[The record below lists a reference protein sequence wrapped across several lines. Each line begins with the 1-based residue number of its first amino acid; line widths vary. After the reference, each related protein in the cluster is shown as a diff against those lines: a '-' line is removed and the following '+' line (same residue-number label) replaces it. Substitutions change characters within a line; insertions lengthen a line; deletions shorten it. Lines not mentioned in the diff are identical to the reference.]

1 MSTSPKNAPAAVATP
16 APAPYTGSV
25 LNGRITASAPWWQ
38 DVIRFWVPML
48 GIGGAVL
55 LQMISVQRQVG
66 ELRTDMAV
74 QTGALREEIGTLRSD
89 LQGEMA
95 TLRSDVQEEIAT
107 LRNEMTAQMATLRAD
122 VQEEIAT
129 LRNDL
134 GERIARLEALMEILL
149 EGRAQ
154 DAAPE
159 PGDPSAD
166 HPPRLE

>member
-1 MSTSPKNAPAAVATP
+1 MSASPKNAPAAVAAP

-38 DVIRFWVPML
+38 DVVRFWVPML

-74 QTGALREEIGTLRSD
+74 QTGALREE
-89 LQGEMA
+89 MA
-95 TLRSDVQEEIAT
+95 TLRNDLQGEIAT
-107 LRNEMTAQMATLRAD
+107 LRND

-159 PGDPSAD
+159 AGDPPAE
-166 HPPRLE
+166 HPPGLE

>member
-1 MSTSPKNAPAAVATP
+1 MSASPKNTPAAVAAP

-38 DVIRFWVPML
+38 DVVRFWVPML

-74 QTGALREEIGTLRSD
+74 QTGALREEMATLRNDLQGGMATLRSD
-89 LQGEMA
+89 LQGEIA
-95 TLRSDVQEEIAT
+95 ALREE
-107 LRNEMTAQMATLRAD
+107 MATLRAD
-122 VQEEIAT
+122 VQGEIAT

-149 EGRAQ
+149 EGRSQ
-154 DAAPE
+154 DSAPE
-159 PGDPSAD
+159 PGTRPATLSAR
-166 HPPRLE
+166 P

>member
-1 MSTSPKNAPAAVATP
+1 MSASPKNTPAAVAAP
-16 APAPYTGSV
+16 ASAPYTGSV

-38 DVIRFWVPML
+38 DVVRFWVPML

-74 QTGALREEIGTLRSD
+74 QNGALREEMATLRND
-89 LQGEMA
+89 LQGEI
-95 TLRSDVQEEIAT
+95 ST
-107 LRNEMTAQMATLRAD
+107 LRND

-154 DAAPE
+154 DVAPE
-159 PGDPSAD
+159 PGDPPAD
-166 HPPRLE
+166 HPPGLE

>member
-1 MSTSPKNAPAAVATP
+1 MSASPKNAPAAVAAP

-38 DVIRFWVPML
+38 DVVRFWIPML

-55 LQMISVQRQVG
+55 FQMISVQRQVG

-74 QTGALREEIGTLRSD
+74 QIGTLRSD
-89 LQGEMA
+89 LQAEIS
-95 TLRSDVQEEIAT
+95 TLREE
-107 LRNEMTAQMATLRAD
+107 M
-122 VQEEIAT
+122 AT

-159 PGDPSAD
+159 PGDPPAD
-166 HPPRLE
+166 HPPGLE

>member
-1 MSTSPKNAPAAVATP
+1 MSASPKNAPAAVAAP

-38 DVIRFWVPML
+38 DVVRFWIPML

-74 QTGALREEIGTLRSD
+74 QIGTLRSD
-89 LQGEMA
+89 LQGEIS
-95 TLRSDVQEEIAT
+95 TLREE
-107 LRNEMTAQMATLRAD
+107 M
-122 VQEEIAT
+122 AT

-159 PGDPSAD
+159 PGDPAAD

>member
-1 MSTSPKNAPAAVATP
+1 MSASPKNAPAAVAAP
-16 APAPYTGSV
+16 VPAPYTGSV
-25 LNGRITASAPWWQ
+25 LNGRNTASAPWWQ
-38 DVIRFWVPML
+38 DVVRFWVPML

-74 QTGALREEIGTLRSD
+74 QTGALREE
-89 LQGEMA
+89 MA
-95 TLRSDVQEEIAT
+95 TLRNDLQGEIAT
-107 LRNEMTAQMATLRAD
+107 LRND

-154 DAAPE
+154 DAASGQ
-159 PGDPSAD
+159 GDPPAD
-166 HPPRLE
+166 PLRGPE

>member
-1 MSTSPKNAPAAVATP
+1 MSASPKNAPAAVAAP
-16 APAPYTGSV
+16 ASAPYTGSV

-38 DVIRFWVPML
+38 DVVRFWVPML

-74 QTGALREEIGTLRSD
+74 QTGALREE
-89 LQGEMA
+89 MA
-95 TLRSDVQEEIAT
+95 TLRNDLQGEIAT
-107 LRNEMTAQMATLRAD
+107 LRND

-159 PGDPSAD
+159 AGDPPAE
-166 HPPRLE
+166 HPPGLE

>member
-1 MSTSPKNAPAAVATP
+1 MSASPKNAPAAVAAP
-16 APAPYTGSV
+16 ASAPYTGSV
-25 LNGRITASAPWWQ
+25 RNGRITASAPWWQ
-38 DVIRFWVPML
+38 DVVRFWVPML

-74 QTGALREEIGTLRSD
+74 QIGTLRSD
-89 LQGEMA
+89 LQGEISTLREEMA
-95 TLRSDVQEEIAT
+95 TLRNDLQGEIST
-107 LRNEMTAQMATLRAD
+107 LRNG

-159 PGDPSAD
+159 PGDPAAD
-166 HPPRLE
+166 HPPGLE

>member
-1 MSTSPKNAPAAVATP
+1 MSASPKNAPAAVAAP

-38 DVIRFWVPML
+38 DVVRFWVPML

-74 QTGALREEIGTLRSD
+74 QIGTLRSD
-89 LQGEMA
+89 LQAEIS
-95 TLRSDVQEEIAT
+95 TLREE
-107 LRNEMTAQMATLRAD
+107 M
-122 VQEEIAT
+122 AT

-149 EGRAQ
+149 EGRAP

-166 HPPRLE
+166 HPPGLE

>member
-1 MSTSPKNAPAAVATP
+1 MSASPKNAPAAVAAP

-38 DVIRFWVPML
+38 DVVRFWVPML

-55 LQMISVQRQVG
+55 FQMISVQRQVG

-74 QTGALREEIGTLRSD
+74 QIGTLRSD
-89 LQGEMA
+89 LQAEISTLREEMA
-95 TLRSDVQEEIAT
+95 TLRNDLQGEIST
-107 LRNEMTAQMATLRAD
+107 LREEM
-122 VQEEIAT
+122 AT

-149 EGRAQ
+149 EGRAP

-159 PGDPSAD
+159 PGDPPAE
-166 HPPRLE
+166 HPPGLE

>member
-1 MSTSPKNAPAAVATP
+1 MSASPKNTPAAVAAP

-38 DVIRFWVPML
+38 DVVRFWVPML

-55 LQMISVQRQVG
+55 FQMISVQRQVG

-74 QTGALREEIGTLRSD
+74 QIGTLRSD
-89 LQGEMA
+89 LQGEISTLREEMA
-95 TLRSDVQEEIAT
+95 TLRNDLQGEIST
-107 LRNEMTAQMATLRAD
+107 LRNG

-159 PGDPSAD
+159 PGDPPAD
-166 HPPRLE
+166 HPPGLE

>member
-1 MSTSPKNAPAAVATP
+1 MSASPKNAPAAVAAP

-38 DVIRFWVPML
+38 DVVRFWVPML

-55 LQMISVQRQVG
+55 FQMISVQRQVG

-74 QTGALREEIGTLRSD
+74 QNGALREEMATLRSD
-89 LQGEMA
+89 LQGE
-95 TLRSDVQEEIAT
+95 IAT
-107 LRNEMTAQMATLRAD
+107 LREEMATLRAD

-134 GERIARLEALMEILL
+134 GERIAGLEALTEILL
-149 EGRAQ
+149 AGRAQ
-154 DAAPE
+154 DSAPE
-159 PGDPSAD
+159 PGTRPATLSAR
-166 HPPRLE
+166 P

>member
-1 MSTSPKNAPAAVATP
+1 MSASPKNAPAAVAAP
-16 APAPYTGSV
+16 ASAPYTGSV

-74 QTGALREEIGTLRSD
+74 QNGALREE
-89 LQGEMA
+89 MA
-95 TLRSDVQEEIAT
+95 TLRNDLQG
-107 LRNEMTAQMATLRAD
+107 
-122 VQEEIAT
+122 EIAT

-154 DAAPE
+154 DAVPE
-159 PGDPSAD
+159 PGDPPAG
-166 HPPRLE
+166 HPPGLE

>member
-1 MSTSPKNAPAAVATP
+1 MSASPKNTPAAVAAP

-38 DVIRFWVPML
+38 DVVRFWVPML

-55 LQMISVQRQVG
+55 FQMISVQRQVG

-74 QTGALREEIGTLRSD
+74 QTGALREEMATLRND

-95 TLRSDVQEEIAT
+95 TLRSDLQGEIAA
-107 LRNEMTAQMATLRAD
+107 LREEMATLRSD
-122 VQEEIAT
+122 VQEQIS
-129 LRNDL
+129 DL

-159 PGDPSAD
+159 PGDPAAD
-166 HPPRLE
+166 HPPGLE

>member
-1 MSTSPKNAPAAVATP
+1 MSASPKNAPAAVAAP

-38 DVIRFWVPML
+38 DVVRFWVPML

-55 LQMISVQRQVG
+55 FQMISVQRQVG

-74 QTGALREEIGTLRSD
+74 QIGTLRSD
-89 LQGEMA
+89 LQGEIS
-95 TLRSDVQEEIAT
+95 TLREEIGT
-107 LRNEMTAQMATLRAD
+107 LRNDLQGEISTLRNG

-159 PGDPSAD
+159 AGDPAAD
-166 HPPRLE
+166 HPPGLE

>member
-1 MSTSPKNAPAAVATP
+1 MSASPKNAPAAVAAP

-38 DVIRFWVPML
+38 DVVRFWVPML

-55 LQMISVQRQVG
+55 FQMISVQRQVG

-74 QTGALREEIGTLRSD
+74 QNGALREEMATLRNDLQGEISTLRSD
-89 LQGEMA
+89 LQGE
-95 TLRSDVQEEIAT
+95 
-107 LRNEMTAQMATLRAD
+107 MATLRAD

-154 DAAPE
+154 GAAPE
-159 PGDPSAD
+159 PGDPAAD
-166 HPPRLE
+166 PLRGPE